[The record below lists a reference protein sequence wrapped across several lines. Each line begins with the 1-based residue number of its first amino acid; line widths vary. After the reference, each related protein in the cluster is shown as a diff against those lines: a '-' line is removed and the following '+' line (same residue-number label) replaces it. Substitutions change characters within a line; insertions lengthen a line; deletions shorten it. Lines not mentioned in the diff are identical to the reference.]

1 MSDLW
6 RDTMIAGF
14 RDAVMQILLVLPR
27 LLALVTF
34 LLIGLAMAWLVRVL
48 TVRVLTA
55 FRFDRLCERLG
66 LDQPLAQA
74 GIKQP
79 ASVVLGRI
87 LFWTV
92 FLLFAFMGVDAVNLP
107 ATANLISQIVGFLPN
122 VLAAALVLLIG
133 VLSANFFAE
142 AALIAAV
149 NAQLQEARIVAS
161 LVRWGILLFT
171 FAMVLTQLGIAK
183 EIVISAFSITFGGVV
198 FSLALGVGLGIRHL
212 MREVIERRLGKGR
225 EKDEKLD
232 ELSHL

>member
-6 RDTMIAGF
+6 RDTMIVGF

-225 EKDEKLD
+225 EKEEKID

>member
-6 RDTMIAGF
+6 RDTMVAGF
-14 RDAVMQILLVLPR
+14 RDTVMQILLVLPR
-27 LLALVTF
+27 LLALATF
-34 LLIGLAMAWLVRVL
+34 VMLGLLMAWLVKQL
-48 TVRVLTA
+48 TVRLLTA
-55 FRFDRLCERLG
+55 FRFDRLCERFG
-66 LDQPLAQA
+66 LNKPLAQA
-74 GIKQP
+74 GIKQ
-79 ASVVLGRI
+79 SVSIVVSRI
-87 LFWTV
+87 LFWVV

-107 ATANLISQIVGFLPN
+107 ATAHLISQIVGFLPN
-122 VLAAALVLLIG
+122 VLAASLVLLIG

-198 FSLALGVGLGIRHL
+198 FALALAVGLGARHL
-212 MREVIERRLGKGR
+212 MRDTIERRLGKGKE
-225 EKDEKLD
+225 EKVD

>member
-6 RDTMIAGF
+6 RDTMVAGF

-34 LLIGLAMAWLVRVL
+34 LLIGLFMAWLVKAL

-55 FRFDRLCERLG
+55 FRFDRLCERWG
-66 LDQPLAQA
+66 LDKALAQA

-79 ASVVLGRI
+79 VSVVLSRV

-122 VLAAALVLLIG
+122 VLAAALVLLVG

-161 LVRWGILLFT
+161 LVRWG
-171 FAMVLTQLGIAK
+171 
-183 EIVISAFSITFGGVV
+183 SYS
-198 FSLALGVGLGIRHL
+198 
-212 MREVIERRLGKGR
+212 
-225 EKDEKLD
+225 
-232 ELSHL
+232 SHLPWC

>member
-14 RDAVMQILLVLPR
+14 RDTVMQILLVLPR
-27 LLALVTF
+27 LLALATF
-34 LLIGLAMAWLVRVL
+34 VLLGLLMAWLVKQL
-48 TVRVLTA
+48 TVRLLTA
-55 FRFDRLCERLG
+55 FRFDRLCERFG
-66 LDQPLAQA
+66 LNKPLSQA
-74 GIKQP
+74 GVKQP
-79 ASVVLGRI
+79 VSIVLSRV
-87 LFWTV
+87 LFWVV

-122 VLAAALVLLIG
+122 VLAASLVLLIG

-198 FSLALGVGLGIRHL
+198 FALALAVGLGARHL
-212 MREVIERRLGKGR
+212 MRDAIERRLGKGKE
-225 EKDEKLD
+225 EKVD

>member
-1 MSDLW
+1 
-6 RDTMIAGF
+6 
-14 RDAVMQILLVLPR
+14 
-27 LLALVTF
+27 
-34 LLIGLAMAWLVRVL
+34 
-48 TVRVLTA
+48 VLTA

-212 MREVIERRLGKGR
+212 MREVIERRLRKGR
-225 EKDEKLD
+225 EKEEKID

>member
-55 FRFDRLCERLG
+55 FRFDRLCERLR

-225 EKDEKLD
+225 EKEEKID

>member
-14 RDAVMQILLVLPR
+14 RDTVMQILLVLPR

-34 LLIGLAMAWLVRVL
+34 LLIGLAMAWLVRML

-55 FRFDRLCERLG
+55 FRFDRLCERFG
-66 LDQPLAQA
+66 LNKPLAQA

-79 ASVVLGRI
+79 VSIVLSRV
-87 LFWTV
+87 LFWMV

-107 ATANLISQIVGFLPN
+107 ATANLVSQIVGFLPH
-122 VLAAALVLLIG
+122 VLAASLVLLIG

-198 FSLALGVGLGIRHL
+198 FALALAVGLGGRHL
-212 MREVIERRLGKGR
+212 MREAIERRLGKGK
-225 EKDEKLD
+225 EEEVD

>member
-212 MREVIERRLGKGR
+212 MREVIERRLRKGR
-225 EKDEKLD
+225 EKEEKID

>member
-6 RDTMIAGF
+6 RDTMVAGF
-14 RDAVMQILLVLPR
+14 RDTVMQILLVLPK

-34 LLIGLAMAWLVRVL
+34 IVLGLLFAWLVKTL
-48 TVRVLTA
+48 ALRVLTA
-55 FRFDRLCERLG
+55 FRFDRLCERFG
-66 LDQPLAQA
+66 LNKPLAQA
-74 GIKQP
+74 SIRQP
-79 ASVVLGRI
+79 VSVVVSRV
-87 LFWTV
+87 LFWMV

-122 VLAAALVLLIG
+122 VLAASLVLLLG
-133 VLSANFFAE
+133 VLAANFFAE

-183 EIVISAFSITFGGVV
+183 EIVIAAFSITFGGVV
-198 FSLALGVGLGIRHL
+198 FAMAIAVGLGARHL
-212 MREVIERRLGKGR
+212 MRDTIERRLGKHR
-225 EKDEKLD
+225 EEKVD
-232 ELSHL
+232 ELTHL

>member
-6 RDTMIAGF
+6 RDTMVAGF

-55 FRFDRLCERLG
+55 FGFDRLCERFG
-66 LDQPLAQA
+66 LNTPLAQA
-74 GIKQP
+74 GINQP
-79 ASVVLGRI
+79 GSVVLSRV

-122 VLAAALVLLIG
+122 MLAAGLVLLIG

-142 AALIAAV
+142 AALIASV

-161 LVRWGILLFT
+161 LVRWGILLLT

-183 EIVISAFSITFGGVV
+183 EIVVSAFSITFGGVV

-212 MREVIERRLGKGR
+212 MREAIERRLGKGKR
-225 EKDEKLD
+225 KEENID

>member
-6 RDTMIAGF
+6 RDTMVAGF
-14 RDAVMQILLVLPR
+14 RDTVMQILLVLPR
-27 LLALVTF
+27 LLALATF
-34 LLIGLAMAWLVRVL
+34 VVLGLLMAWLVKQL
-48 TVRVLTA
+48 TVRLLTA
-55 FRFDRLCERLG
+55 FRFDRLCERFG
-66 LDQPLAQA
+66 LNKPLAQA
-74 GIKQP
+74 GIKQ
-79 ASVVLGRI
+79 SVSIVVSRI
-87 LFWTV
+87 LFWVV

-107 ATANLISQIVGFLPN
+107 ATAHLISQIVGFLPN
-122 VLAAALVLLIG
+122 VLAASLVLLIG

-198 FSLALGVGLGIRHL
+198 FALALAVGLGGRHL
-212 MREVIERRLGKGR
+212 MRDAIERRLGKGKE
-225 EKDEKLD
+225 EKID

>member
-6 RDTMIAGF
+6 RDTMITGV
-14 RDAVMQILLVLPR
+14 RDAVMQVLLVLPR

-34 LLIGLAMAWLVRVL
+34 IGIGLFMAWLVKAL

-55 FRFDRLCERLG
+55 LRFDRLCERYA
-66 LDQPLAQA
+66 LDKTMAQA

-79 ASVVLGRI
+79 ASVVLSRV
-87 LFWTV
+87 LFWTI

-133 VLSANFFAE
+133 VLSANFFAD

-149 NAQLQEARIVAS
+149 NAQLQEARMVAS
-161 LVRWGILLFT
+161 LVRWGILIFT

-183 EIVISAFSITFGGVV
+183 EIVVSAFSITFGGVV
-198 FSLALGVGLGIRHL
+198 FALALGMGLGIRHV
-212 MREVIERRLGKGR
+212 MRDAIEQRLRKR
-225 EKDEKLD
+225 KEEHID

>member
-225 EKDEKLD
+225 EKEEKID

>member
-1 MSDLW
+1 MSELW

-14 RDAVMQILLVLPR
+14 RDTVMQILLVLPR
-27 LLALVTF
+27 LLALATF
-34 LLIGLAMAWLVRVL
+34 VALGLLMAWLVKQL
-48 TVRVLTA
+48 TVRLLTA
-55 FRFDRLCERLG
+55 FRFDRLCERFG
-66 LDQPLAQA
+66 LNKPLAQA
-74 GIKQP
+74 GVKQ
-79 ASVVLGRI
+79 SVSIVVSRV
-87 LFWTV
+87 LFWVV

-107 ATANLISQIVGFLPN
+107 ATAHLISQIVGFLPH
-122 VLAAALVLLIG
+122 VLAASLVLLIG

-183 EIVISAFSITFGGVV
+183 EIVISAFSISFGGVV
-198 FSLALGVGLGIRHL
+198 FALALAVGLGARHL
-212 MREVIERRLGKGR
+212 MRDAIERRLGKGKE
-225 EKDEKLD
+225 EKVD

>member
-14 RDAVMQILLVLPR
+14 RDTVMQILLVLPR
-27 LLALVTF
+27 LLALATF
-34 LLIGLAMAWLVRVL
+34 VLLGLLMAWLVKQL
-48 TVRVLTA
+48 TVRLLTA
-55 FRFDRLCERLG
+55 FRFDRLCERFG
-66 LDQPLAQA
+66 LNKPLAQA
-74 GIKQP
+74 GVKQP
-79 ASVVLGRI
+79 VSIVLSRV
-87 LFWTV
+87 LFWVV

-122 VLAAALVLLIG
+122 VLAASLVLLIG

-198 FSLALGVGLGIRHL
+198 FALALAVGLGARHL
-212 MREVIERRLGKGR
+212 MRDAIERRLGKGKE
-225 EKDEKLD
+225 EKVD

>member
-6 RDTMIAGF
+6 RDTMVAGF
-14 RDAVMQILLVLPR
+14 RDTVMQILLVLPR

-34 LLIGLAMAWLVRVL
+34 LVVGLAAAWLVRML
-48 TVRVLTA
+48 AVRLLTA
-55 FRFDRLCERLG
+55 FRFDRLCERFRLNK
-66 LDQPLAQA
+66 PLAQA

-79 ASVVLGRI
+79 VSIVVSRV
-87 LFWTV
+87 LFWMV

-122 VLAAALVLLIG
+122 VLAASLVLLIG

-142 AALIAAV
+142 AALIASV
-149 NAQLQEARIVAS
+149 NAQLQEARIVSS

-183 EIVISAFSITFGGVV
+183 EIVIAAFSITFGGVV
-198 FSLALGVGLGIRHL
+198 FALALAVGLGARHL
-212 MREVIERRLGKGR
+212 VRSAIERRLGDGKE
-225 EKDEKLD
+225 EKVD

>member
-161 LVRWGILLFT
+161 LVGDSIIHVCHGADAVGHR
-171 FAMVLTQLGIAK
+171 QRNRHLGI
-183 EIVISAFSITFGGVV
+183 FYY
-198 FSLALGVGLGIRHL
+198 LR
-212 MREVIERRLGKGR
+212 RRRLLARPWRGSR
-225 EKDEKLD
+225 NPASDA
-232 ELSHL
+232 